1 MGAKPLG
8 AFRRALVFPARGK
21 NATMTAHYSF
31 SQTDALESDLE
42 LLEVLR
48 WGRKEFADQLCRE
61 SRGLKPGI
69 LDVLRSEPAYQ
80 IAEFL
85 YLLQAR
91 GIATEEDVA
100 NLAEIHNKYIVD
112 LTKDAEKMRRLGL
125 KRERLLDA
133 IFTADTLPRLLQN
146 WRERPGTIDQS
157 NFARLLV
164 TVMSSETCRKLA
176 VAFAE
181 AGFLTRERS
190 AFGTILVSSTGIVEQ
205 IFGSCLREMRT
216 RMQGGRRRT

>member
-1 MGAKPLG
+1 LEPSGALL
-8 AFRRALVFPARGK
+8 AFPALGK
-21 NATMTAHYSF
+21 NATMTARYSF
-31 SQTDALESDLE
+31 SQTQALENDLE

-48 WGRKEFADQLCRE
+48 WGRKEFAEQLCRQ
-61 SRGLKPGI
+61 SRDQKPGI

-80 IAEFL
+80 ITEFL

-91 GIATEEDVA
+91 GITTEEDVA
-100 NLAEIHNKYIVD
+100 NLAEIHNKYLVD

-125 KRERLLDA
+125 KQERLLDA

-146 WRERPGTIDQS
+146 WRERPGAIDQS
-157 NFARLLV
+157 NLARLLV
-164 TVMSSETCRKLA
+164 AVMSSETCRKLA

-181 AGFLTRERS
+181 AGLLTRERS

-205 IFGSCLREMRT
+205 IFGSCLREMRA
-216 RMQGGRRRT
+216 RMRGGGRPA